1 MSIFVDL
8 RPIIQHNKV
17 ICDLKKKPLQ
27 VVCISKEHKMMLNG
41 SSTEEDA
48 CPFVP
53 SWSYSWCFLFEFV
66 SLLECLFWYGNSAF
80 VVALPVLLSMTTER
94 FIIYYDTETNLYL
107 PTINSTELRR
117 IHNEIHFDLKHGQ
130 LYLTGV

>member
-1 MSIFVDL
+1 M
-8 RPIIQHNKV
+8 
-17 ICDLKKKPLQ
+17 Q
-27 VVCISKEHKMMLNG
+27 VVCISKEHKMMLSG

-94 FIIYYDTETNLYL
+94 IIIYYDTETNLYL

-130 LYLTGV
+130 L